1 MPGLPED
8 CVIPLGARVMKSEQ
22 KHCSEVQKEAE
33 ARDTGDE
40 EAAAFVPDDFSAS
53 SGALGKPR

>member
-1 MPGLPED
+1 
-8 CVIPLGARVMKSEQ
+8 MKSEQ